1 MGFYKR
7 EMSIPT
13 SEPSKLNASHI
24 DEETELNYKN
34 IYRFLFGGII
44 QGSWKETEHGSSN
57 YYDFLKEFSVSFYL
71 FNARAIGLT
80 SEEFEKSTTILA
92 LIIGILGFV
101 GNIVTI
107 CTILCHKKFH
117 TPTFVAIGCLAFFDM
132 LNIISAM
139 LDKFS
144 TLVTYLK
151 IQHLVFD
158 RAFGIAIGYFL
169 RDILFSCS
177 SSQIVFLYMI
187 RYLLTVHPLQ
197 SKIRLTPSIVLA
209 CSVMICTFLSLF
221 SAFRLIIITT
231 IIKDPLHLYK
241 IIRLISG
248 IIYTLLGLLS
258 ICAIIIIHIKK
269 EKALKISPIT
279 NNIHRKMNVTISII
293 LSVFICFQISVL
305 IYNSVF
311 FAYKLHNDNNNI
323 SETFLLYTYYVALLF
338 AFLNFSSNPY
348 ILFFASQI
356 VS

>member
-1 MGFYKR
+1 MGFYKTDI
-7 EMSIPT
+7 SITT

-24 DEETELNYKN
+24 DEEAELNYKN
-34 IYRFLFGGII
+34 IYWSLFDGTL
-44 QGSWKETEHGSSN
+44 QRSWKETEHGSS
-57 YYDFLKEFSVSFYL
+57 YYHDFLKEFSVSFYL
-71 FNARAIGLT
+71 FSARAIGST
-80 SEEFEKSTTILA
+80 SEEFEKSTTVLA
-92 LIIGILGFV
+92 LIILILGFV
-101 GNIVTI
+101 GNVVTI
-107 CTILCHKKFH
+107 CTVFCYKKFH

-144 TLVTYLK
+144 TLFTYLE
-151 IQHLVFD
+151 IQHLVFN
-158 RAFGIAIGYFL
+158 RAFGSMMTYFL
-169 RDILFSCS
+169 REVVLSCS

-209 CSVMICTFLSLF
+209 CSVMICIFLSLF

-231 IIKDPLHLYK
+231 IIKDSLHLYK

-258 ICAIIIIHIKK
+258 VCTIIIIHIKK
-269 EKALKISPIT
+269 EKAIKNSFVR

-293 LSVFICFQISVL
+293 LSVYICFQISVL
-305 IYNSVF
+305 INSSAF
-311 FAYKLHNDNNNI
+311 FAYKLNNI